1 MRITVL
7 ARCALVVAGTFLVAS
22 APQAVHA
29 ADQVESITL
38 SPTSKKYTFDPGSTK
53 EDSFTILNDGE
64 VAYDFLV
71 YAEPYSLD
79 PVTSQPIYQG
89 SKAANA
95 DANTW
100 VSFAQTRWHI
110 DPHQSVRVPFTIRVK
125 DTASPGGHYG
135 VIFAETQPQSSDT
148 QGVSLGRKKR
158 VGMIIYSTVTGD
170 LKPAGAVKQ
179 IQIDGYQ
186 SQAPLEAS
194 VRIENTG
201 NTDFFPTVSYRVE
214 DVFGNT
220 KYQTTSSDHIVLP
233 GITRTI
239 PMSWDQASWLG
250 FYKVTVST
258 TVLGNTTTQ
267 SSYVFVAPQ
276 WFILLVVV
284 LIAAGVVYAIRSH
297 QTRRR

>member
-1 MRITVL
+1 
-7 ARCALVVAGTFLVAS
+7 
-22 APQAVHA
+22 
-29 ADQVESITL
+29 
-38 SPTSKKYTFDPGSTK
+38 
-53 EDSFTILNDGE
+53 
-64 VAYDFLV
+64 
-71 YAEPYSLD
+71 
-79 PVTSQPIYQG
+79 
-89 SKAANA
+89 
-95 DANTW
+95 
-100 VSFAQTRWHI
+100 
-110 DPHQSVRVPFTIRVK
+110 
-125 DTASPGGHYG
+125 
-135 VIFAETQPQSSDT
+135 DT

-201 NTDFFPTVSYRVE
+201 NTDFSPTVSYRVE
-214 DVFGNT
+214 DIFGNT

-284 LIAAGVVYAIRSH
+284 LIATGVVYAIRSH